1 MQIITTHKGA
11 DFDALA
17 SVLAAKMLYPEAVAV
32 MPRSLNPNVKAFLSI
47 HKDIFDISFPDEIE
61 FNDVTRLII
70 VDTNRWN
77 RLDQMESL
85 KKKTNLEIIIWDHH
99 TIEGDIGATW
109 KCEDKVGANI
119 TLLIRHLKKE
129 KQKITPVQATLF
141 LTGLYEDTGN
151 LTFPST
157 KAEDALTVSYLLQ
170 QGADLSVL
178 NSFLRP
184 AYGESQKNVLTEML
198 QSAKRNRFGGYQI
211 SINKLDINGYVNNLS
226 VVVGMYREIL
236 NVDAAFCIF
245 DDKKRGNIIVIGR
258 SGADGL
264 DVGLIMHALGGGG
277 HPAAGSA
284 LLKSTSPEA
293 VEHMIV
299 ELISGNK
306 RAFVQVND
314 LMSYPVVTVS
324 SETRMNKVYAILEE
338 KGHMGIPV
346 LENGLLAGII
356 SRRDFRK
363 VRKRS
368 GLKAPVKAFMSTNV
382 VTIAPTESPAQ
393 AARLMAKYDIGRLP
407 VVEKGHVI
415 GIITRS
421 DIIRFFYNLLPD

>member
-1 MQIITTHKGA
+1 
-11 DFDALA
+11 
-17 SVLAAKMLYPEAVAV
+17 
-32 MPRSLNPNVKAFLSI
+32 
-47 HKDIFDISFPDEIE
+47 
-61 FNDVTRLII
+61 
-70 VDTNRWN
+70 
-77 RLDQMESL
+77 
-85 KKKTNLEIIIWDHH
+85 
-99 TIEGDIGATW
+99 
-109 KCEDKVGANI
+109 
-119 TLLIRHLKKE
+119 
-129 KQKITPVQATLF
+129 VQATLF

-236 NVDAAFCIF
+236 NVDAAFCIY

-258 SGADGL
+258 SGTDGL
-264 DVGLIMHALGGGG
+264 DVGLIMRALGGGG

-284 LLKSTSPEA
+284 LLKSASPEA

-306 RAFVQVND
+306 KPFVQVND
-314 LMSYPVVTVS
+314 LMSYPVVAVS
-324 SETRMNKVYAILEE
+324 SGTRMNKVYAILKE

-346 LENGLLAGII
+346 LENGRLAGII

-368 GLKAPVKAFMSTNV
+368 GLKAPVKAFMNTNV
-382 VTIAPTESPAQ
+382 VTIAPTESPEQ
-393 AARLMAKYDIGRLP
+393 AARLMVKYDIGRLP
-407 VVEKGHVI
+407 VVESGRVI

-421 DIIRFFYNLLPD
+421 DTLRFFYNLLPD